1 MPPRDPRERTT
12 AHRPLV
18 EGRGIKRGLSHV
30 GGAVESWGDPAVAK
44 VIAQAFA
51 VRAGER
57 DATLT
62 HPFHAYPARL
72 HPEVARQL
80 VRAVVTEVPGATI
93 LDPCCG
99 SGTVLVESMVAGAR
113 AIGTDLSPLAV
124 ELAAMKTRRTLPAER
139 SAMVE
144 TAHQLSREAAVAM
157 RARGPLRHPR
167 GEEQWF
173 HPHTL
178 REVSAL
184 ALAIEALPQGFV
196 RAATRMLLSSVLVK
210 VSLQLSDSD
219 PRRAA
224 DKPVRPGQALHFF
237 ARKSIE
243 LDGCLAA
250 LARATPRNAPPVDVR
265 VDDATMLET
274 VADASVDAVISS
286 PPYAN
291 TYDYVEHH
299 TRRYRWLRMDAGALG
314 EREIGAARWF
324 DDPEAGSQR
333 FDREMRAMVLSLA
346 RVMRP
351 GARAYLVVA
360 DGAAADHPLYA
371 DDTLALALRGT
382 PLLLA
387 ARVSQ
392 SRPVFDPVSARAFR
406 ARPKREH
413 LVALERMG

>member
-1 MPPRDPRERTT
+1 M
-12 AHRPLV
+12 
-18 EGRGIKRGLSHV
+18 
-30 GGAVESWGDPAVAK
+30 GGAVESWGDPAIAK
-44 VIAQAFA
+44 VIAKAFA

-80 VRAVVTEVPGATI
+80 VRAVVSARPCATI
-93 LDPCCG
+93 LDPTCG

-124 ELAAMKTRRTLPAER
+124 ELSTMKTWRTLPAER
-139 SAMVE
+139 AAMVE
-144 TAHQLSREAAVAM
+144 TAHQIARDAVATT
-157 RARGPLRHPR
+157 RSRTALRHPR
-167 GEEQWF
+167 GEERWF

-184 ALAIEALPQGFV
+184 ALAIEALPHGFV
-196 RAATRMLLSSVLVK
+196 RAAMRMLLSSVLVK
-210 VSLQLSDSD
+210 VSLQVSDSD
-219 PRRAA
+219 PRRTT
-224 DKPVRPGQALHFF
+224 DKPVRPGQAPHFF

-243 LDGCLAA
+243 LDTCLAA
-250 LARATPRNAPPVDVR
+250 LARATPRDAPPVEIHL
-265 VDDATMLET
+265 DDATTLAT
-274 VADASVDAVISS
+274 IADASVDAVISS

-291 TYDYVEHH
+291 TYDYIEHH
-299 TRRYRWLRMDAGALG
+299 TRRYRWLRLDAGALG

-324 DDPEAGSQR
+324 AEPEAGSLR
-333 FDREMRAMVLSLA
+333 FEQEMRAMARSLA

-351 GARAYLVVA
+351 GARAYLIVA
-360 DGAAADHPLYA
+360 DGAAGDQPLYA
-371 DDTLALALRGT
+371 DDTLAVALRGT
-382 PLLLA
+382 NLQLA

-392 SRPVFDPVSARAFR
+392 GRPVFDPTSARVFR